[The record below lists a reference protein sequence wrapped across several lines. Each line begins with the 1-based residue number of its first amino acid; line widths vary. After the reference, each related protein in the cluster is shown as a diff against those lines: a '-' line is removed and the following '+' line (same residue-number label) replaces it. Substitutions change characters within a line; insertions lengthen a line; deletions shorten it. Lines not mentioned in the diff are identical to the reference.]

1 MNLIPVTQEKKI
13 SGFGGLFVM
22 NDFAF
27 EEEFYWE
34 SKTKQGPLEFG
45 SRQIAFCL
53 HLSNAALKNLQY
65 NLRHK
70 KEVLNMETEI
80 QISPSLRYEI
90 INFHRYRVKF

>member
-53 HLSNAALKNLQY
+53 QLSNAALRNLQY

-70 KEVLNMETEI
+70 RKFWMWKQI